1 MRETL
6 VLILKGIIIGIGK
19 IIPGVSGGMLAI
31 SLNVYD
37 KSIEA
42 ISNFFKDIKS
52 NTLFLTKLGLGIII
66 AIVLFSKI
74 INYSLTY
81 YYLPTMLFFIG
92 LIIGG
97 IPSIIKETKKE
108 VSLKNINLSL
118 IAIIFILGIGFL
130 SKIFSFNKVDESN
143 FFILVIM
150 GVIEALTM
158 IIPGISGTA
167 ILMMLGYYNLIIEAF
182 SNLTVPTLFI
192 DSITILVPFSIGIIL
207 GVICLVKVINLFLN
221 KYKIKSYYLI
231 LGFVISSIFLLLVN
245 LFKLNFSIST
255 ILFNIL
261 FLVIG
266 FIIGNYF
273 EKK

>member
-97 IPSIIKETKKE
+97 IPSVIKETKKE

-130 SKIFSFNKVDESN
+130 SKIFSFNKVDDSN
-143 FFILVIM
+143 FFTLIIM

>member
-52 NTLFLTKLGLGIII
+52 NTLFLAKLGLGIII

-108 VSLKNINLSL
+108 VNLKNINLSL
-118 IAIIFILGIGFL
+118 KAIIFILGIGFL

-182 SNLTVPTLFI
+182 SNLTIPTLFI
-192 DSITILVPFSIGIIL
+192 DSMSILVPFSIGIIL

>member
-108 VSLKNINLSL
+108 VNLKNINLSL

-130 SKIFSFNKVDESN
+130 SKIFSFNKVDDSH
-143 FFILVIM
+143 FFILIIM
-150 GVIEALTM
+150 GIIEALTM

-182 SNLTVPTLFI
+182 SNLTVPTLFM
-192 DSITILVPFSIGIIL
+192 DSITILIPFGIGIIL

-221 KYKIKSYYLI
+221 KYRIKSYYLI

-245 LFKLNFSIST
+245 LFKLNYSIST

>member
-52 NTLFLTKLGLGIII
+52 NTSFLTKLGLGIII

-81 YYLPTMLFFIG
+81 YYLSTMLFFIG

-97 IPSIIKETKKE
+97 IPSVIKETKKE

-118 IAIIFILGIGFL
+118 VAIIFILGIGFL

-182 SNLTVPTLFI
+182 SNLTIPTLFI
-192 DSITILVPFSIGIIL
+192 DSMSILVPFSIGIIL
-207 GVICLVKVINLFLN
+207 GVICLVKVINLILN
-221 KYKIKSYYLI
+221 KYRNKSYYLI

-245 LFKLNFSIST
+245 LFKLNYSILT

-261 FLVIG
+261 FLVVG
-266 FIIGNYF
+266 YIIGNYF